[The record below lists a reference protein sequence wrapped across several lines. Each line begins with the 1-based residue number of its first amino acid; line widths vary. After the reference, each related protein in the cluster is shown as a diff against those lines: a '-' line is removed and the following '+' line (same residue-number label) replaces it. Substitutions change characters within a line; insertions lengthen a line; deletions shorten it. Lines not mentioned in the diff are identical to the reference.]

1 MKRGRLSVDDIN
13 FIEQNCEALSPEA
26 IAEQLDRHV
35 SSIVNWIE
43 KNVGFSANQK
53 KEVAANQELRSKP
66 YWRELEKQFS
76 EEELEMFQ
84 FHFKKMWAQFRDD
97 VFHTEE
103 IQIVDTIKL
112 ELLMNRILNR
122 QRENIDQVHE
132 MELKIQLEKEQD
144 HEHQDRDYL
153 LSLERQVAV
162 ISAAQETL
170 SKDYKDLQA
179 RKATM
184 LKDLKGTREQRV
196 KAIENSKLTF
206 ASLVKKIA
214 SDPTFRNNIGIE
226 MEKMRLATEAEKERL
241 SEYIT
246 YEDGIVDRPFLSDNV
261 IEEN

>member
-1 MKRGRLSVDDIN
+1 
-13 FIEQNCEALSPEA
+13 
-26 IAEQLDRHV
+26 
-35 SSIVNWIE
+35 
-43 KNVGFSANQK
+43 
-53 KEVAANQELRSKP
+53 
-66 YWRELEKQFS
+66 
-76 EEELEMFQ
+76 
-84 FHFKKMWAQFRDD
+84 
-97 VFHTEE
+97 
-103 IQIVDTIKL
+103 
-112 ELLMNRILNR
+112 MNRILNR
-122 QRENIDQVHE
+122 QRENIDQIHE

-162 ISAAQETL
+162 ISAGQETL

-261 IEEN
+261 LKEN